1 MRVFSPAA
9 TRRVE
14 NLPIAPRGK
23 VLEGQVWGFV
33 DTSKVNAD
41 FFIED
46 LRVEITQ
53 RYSPKGFTVVRK
65 EAPGV
70 PLSAAQIEQLREC
83 GFVVFC
89 FGD

>member
-1 MRVFSPAA
+1 MKIYSPTVAKRHE
-9 TRRVE
+9 TI
-14 NLPIAPRGK
+14 PIAHRGK
-23 VLEGQVWGFV
+23 ALEGETWGFV

-41 FFIED
+41 IFIEE
-46 LRVEITQ
+46 LRAELL
-53 RYSPKGFTVVRK
+53 RHYHPKGFTVVRK

-89 FGD
+89 FAD